1 MAFLGV
7 LILSLAGMMV
17 MMMIIIFVI
26 CVILFVFIPALILS
40 ITNLVLGVKHHW
52 PKHNIVLL
60 SVFGSVVA
68 LFLIIGIL
76 TAISMATKGTTYAII
91 CGTASESVE
100 AIKLLL
106 TTLI

>member
-26 CVILFVFIPALILS
+26 CIILFVFIPALILS
-40 ITNLVLGVKHHW
+40 ITNLVLGIKHKW

-60 SVFGSVVA
+60 SVFGSIVV

-76 TAISMATKGTTYAII
+76 SAISMATKGISY
-91 CGTASESVE
+91 GTGSESIE